1 MANIVDRKW
10 NSGREIDDEDPLMQ
24 LSRIMSE
31 SSARENERT
40 SNAISEADLD
50 PDFNF
55 DDDFSSAL
63 DDAIIEEDDVHYA
76 AQPTEISLEDEL
88 AALLSDAPVVP
99 APRIEAPTPRV
110 DAVIPP
116 YQQAFEEARFEQG
129 DLSSEHAAAPQIN
142 ADTEIVDDQFEAD
155 PWLDIDFDEPV
166 AMATAG
172 PELTTSPVNEAVD
185 PVLAHMHYNR
195 GNARYVAEEQAVLP
209 VSSIQND
216 NTEAEAFEFELEP
229 ELAHLAEVA
238 IAAENPIEFARGNLV
253 PPAPEFEEWQ
263 PEVALAPSEPEPTFD
278 FTEDFDR
285 LLAETAPEPMVEA
298 TVVTSDRI
306 AATEEFDIPDFEF
319 SDEPEITGS
328 QSHDSDEDYRG
339 YEAPVAKAFVA
350 STTLAYASQIQVQ
363 SPAVESD
370 VDFESVLNDELSAD
384 LDGTIGG
391 YQPDEIPGISSK
403 SSYRSA
409 APYQA
414 NPADEFEPFTD
425 ENGGFATAAYHEEP
439 TKSRSWLSAAVIAGA
454 LVLCGAGYYAYSK
467 TGTSVVAAGGPVLVK
482 ADTQPVKVAPEVP
495 GGKVVADQDKAVYDK
510 VAGAG
515 DAPATPGQLIT
526 ASEEPVDIA
535 AVASDPVEEG
545 DNADTQDAPVTAKI
559 VMPAAA
565 ATPATAAAVATKGK
579 AEDRVDPALDPENAP
594 VASADATAVAPKK
607 VRTFVVK
614 PDGSLVERAA
624 APVPVAPV
632 VAPVETAAA
641 DPAPVVKIETPAPAV
656 VEAKPVTKPMAKSAE
671 PPAVEPAKVV
681 ETQEVAATPEAKAP
695 AVEKVASAIKV
706 VKTKKIKAPKSESE
720 TLNADAAT
728 GAAPIIDARPA
739 DQPVTIVGKTGGKK
753 PAAETQVAAADAA
766 PQPTADQT
774 PAATGA
780 YVIQIAS
787 TPSAEAAKATYAALS
802 RKFSGVIGGRGVN
815 IQQAE
820 VAGKGTV
827 FRVRINA
834 GSKQDATALCSQYK
848 SSGGSCF
855 VSK

>member
-10 NSGREIDDEDPLMQ
+10 NSEREIDAEDPLMQ

-31 SSARENERT
+31 SSARENDKIN
-40 SNAISEADLD
+40 NAMSEADLD
-50 PDFNF
+50 PDFDF

-63 DDAIIEEDDVHYA
+63 DDAFIEEDEIAYA
-76 AQPTEISLEDEL
+76 AQPTELSLEDEL
-88 AALLSDAPVVP
+88 AALLSDAPAAP
-99 APRIEAPTPRV
+99 APRFEA
-110 DAVIPP
+110 APP

-129 DLSSEHAAAPQIN
+129 DLPAEPAPTPQVL

-155 PWLDIDFDEPV
+155 PWLDIDTDGPV
-166 AMATAG
+166 AMAAG
-172 PELTTSPVNEAVD
+172 ELELTTASSNEALD
-185 PVLAHMHYNR
+185 PVLAHMHYDR
-195 GNARYVAEEQAVLP
+195 GNARYVAEIPAVLP
-209 VSSIQND
+209 VSSIQHD
-216 NTEAEAFEFELEP
+216 DAQAEEFEFDLDPDLEP
-229 ELAHLAEVA
+229 VAEVA
-238 IAAENPIEFARGNLV
+238 VASNNPIEFARGNLV

-263 PEVALAPSEPEPTFD
+263 PEVALAPAEPEPSFD

-285 LLAETAPEPMVEA
+285 LLAETAPEPVVEA
-298 TVVTSDRI
+298 TAVASDHI
-306 AATEEFDIPDFEF
+306 VATEEFDIPDFEF
-319 SDEPEITGS
+319 SDEPEIVVS
-328 QSHDSDEDYRG
+328 QTHDSDEDYRA
-339 YEAPVAKAFVA
+339 YEAPMAKAYVA
-350 STTLAYASQIQVQ
+350 PSTPAYASQVQVQ
-363 SPAVESD
+363 SPAMESD

-391 YQPDEIPGISSK
+391 YQPDEIPAISSR
-403 SSYRSA
+403 SSYRAA

-414 NPADEFEPFTD
+414 NPADDFEPFAE
-425 ENGGFATAAYHEEP
+425 ENSGFGTVAYQEEP
-439 TKSRSWLSAAVIAGA
+439 TKSRSWLAAAVMAGA
-454 LVLCGAGYYAYSK
+454 LVLGGAGYYAYSK
-467 TGTSVVAAGGPVLVK
+467 TGTSVVAAGGPVLIK
-482 ADTQPVKVAPEVP
+482 ADPQPVKVAPEVP

-515 DAPATPGQLIT
+515 DTPANPGQLVT

-535 AVASDPVEEG
+535 AVASDPVDEG
-545 DNADTQDAPVTAKI
+545 DNADAQDTPVTAKI
-559 VMPAAA
+559 VTPAAA
-565 ATPATAAAVATKGK
+565 VTPATAPVPTAKGK

-594 VASADATAVAPKK
+594 AASADATAVAPKK

-624 APVPVAPV
+624 APVPAEPVVAAAEPAPVAQTETPAPV
-632 VAPVETAAA
+632 VAES
-641 DPAPVVKIETPAPAV
+641 
-656 VEAKPVTKPMAKSAE
+656 KPVTQPVAKSVE
-671 PPAVEPAKVV
+671 PAVEPAKVV
-681 ETQEVAATPEAKAP
+681 ETQDVAATPEPKAP
-695 AVEKVASAIKV
+695 AEEKAAPAIKV
-706 VKTKKIKAPKSESE
+706 VKTKKIKAPKSEAE

-739 DQPVTIVGKTGGKK
+739 DQPVNIVGKTGGKK
-753 PAAETQVAAADAA
+753 AAAETQIAAADAA
-766 PQPTADQT
+766 AQPTADQS

>member
-10 NSGREIDDEDPLMQ
+10 NSEREIDAEDPLMQ

-31 SSARENERT
+31 SSARENDKIN
-40 SNAISEADLD
+40 NAMSQSDLD
-50 PDFNF
+50 PDFDF

-63 DDAIIEEDDVHYA
+63 DDAFDDSEAESYA
-76 AQPTEISLEDEL
+76 AAPRELSLEDEL
-88 AALLSDAPVVP
+88 AALLSDASAVP
-99 APRIEAPTPRV
+99 APRV
-110 DAVIPP
+110 DALAPP
-116 YQQAFEEARFEQG
+116 YQQAFEEARLEQANEAAG
-129 DLSSEHAAAPQIN
+129 PLHQPQLHADA
-142 ADTEIVDDQFEAD
+142 EIVDDQFEAD
-155 PWLDIDFDEPV
+155 PWLDIDTNEPV
-166 AMATAG
+166 EMAAAE
-172 PELTTSPVNEAVD
+172 PELTNGASNEPVD

-195 GNARYVAEEQAVLP
+195 GNARYVAEEPAVLP
-209 VSSIQND
+209 AASVQNGNLED
-216 NTEAEAFEFELEP
+216 EEFELALEP
-229 ELAHLAEVA
+229 ELVPVAGMA

-263 PEVALAPSEPEPTFD
+263 PEVAMASAEPEPDFD

-285 LLAETAPEPMVEA
+285 LLAETAPEPVVEA
-298 TVVTSDRI
+298 TQVTSDRV

-319 SDEPEITGS
+319 SDEPEIAVTQS
-328 QSHDSDEDYRG
+328 QDGDEDYHA
-339 YEAPVAKAFVA
+339 YVAPVAKAHVA
-350 STTLAYASQIQVQ
+350 HSSSVYASHVQVQ
-363 SPAVESD
+363 NPAVESD
-370 VDFESVLNDELSAD
+370 IDFESVLNDELSAD

-391 YQPDEIPGISSK
+391 YQPDEISSLAGGT
-403 SSYRSA
+403 SYRA
-409 APYQA
+409 AASYQA

-425 ENGGFATAAYHEEP
+425 ENGGFSTVAYQEEP
-439 TKSRSWLSAAVIAGA
+439 TRSRSWLAAAVMAGV
-454 LVLCGAGYYAYSK
+454 LVLGGAGYYAYSK

-515 DAPATPGQLIT
+515 DAVANPGQLIT
-526 ASEEPVDIA
+526 TSEEPVDIA
-535 AVASDPVEEG
+535 AVASDPVDEG

-559 VMPAAA
+559 MTPAAA
-565 ATPATAAAVATKGK
+565 ATPTATLATPAKGK

-614 PDGSLVERAA
+614 PDGSLVERAV
-624 APVPVAPV
+624 APAPVAPV
-632 VAPVETAAA
+632 VVSVETAAA
-641 DPAPVVKIETPAPAV
+641 DLAPLAKIETPAPVTPAAEPV
-656 VEAKPVTKPMAKSAE
+656 AKPAVKTAE
-671 PPAVEPAKVV
+671 PAAIEPAKVV
-681 ETQEVAATPEAKAP
+681 ETQDVAPEAKAST
-695 AVEKVASAIKV
+695 VEKAAPAIKV
-706 VKTKKIKAPKSESE
+706 VKTKKIKAPKSETE

-739 DQPVTIVGKTGGKK
+739 DQPVNIVGKTGGKK
-753 PAAETQVAAADAA
+753 PAAETQIAAADAA
-766 PQPTADQT
+766 PQPKADQT
-774 PAATGA
+774 PTATGA

-802 RKFSGVIGGRGVN
+802 RKFGSVIGGRGVN